1 MAKTALKSSETV
13 TIVPMKPLDQA
24 KTRLSSEL
32 TAPQRIALSSNMLRH
47 VLQAIRGLGPVSG
60 DDSRIDSVWVVGGD
74 VDVSR
79 VAKEE
84 GVTWLEEEGS
94 DVNETLWAAFQRAFD
109 SGKAALFLPADLPF
123 LKPRD
128 IWSMVGA
135 SGYLKNVTLAPARRG
150 GGTNGILVPPGLP
163 KPFRP
168 LLGPDSF
175 RRHLSQAA
183 SSGISVAI
191 CYSQGLAFDLDT
203 VEDMKLYEAI
213 APGFIKNLTE
223 GDGGDQL
230 GL

>member
-1 MAKTALKSSETV
+1 MKSSEIV
-13 TIVPMKPLDQA
+13 AIVPMKPLDQA

-32 TAPQRIALSSNMLRH
+32 TAPQRIALASNMLRH
-47 VLQAIRGLGPVSG
+47 VLQAIRGLGPALG
-60 DDSRIDSVWVVGGD
+60 ADSRIDSVWVVGGD

-79 VAKEE
+79 VASEE

-94 DVNETLWAAFQRAFD
+94 DVNETLSAAFQRAFD
-109 SGKAALFLPADLPF
+109 LDKAALFLPADLPF

-128 IWSMVGA
+128 IWGMVGA
-135 SGYLKNVTLAPARRG
+135 SGYLKNVTLAPARQG
-150 GGTNGILVPPGLP
+150 GGTNGVLVPPGLP

-175 RRHLSQAA
+175 MRHLSQAA

-213 APGFIKNLTE
+213 APGLLKKLTE
-223 GDGGDQL
+223 GYGGDYPNI
-230 GL
+230 